1 VLLPVP
7 GEEVEMHALAF
18 GLLNMTSAD
27 IPELLLRAG
36 LMRDRPQVPVLV
48 MPAGE
53 HRAGAPISHELVWT
67 PIRGRSH
74 DESRRTTFIGALSTR
89 ESAVAEVRVIT
100 TAERRDLRRS
110 LAGAM
115 CPRCFDEPAAVR
127 EAERLLRA
135 AAGLPEGTR
144 VRLAVD
150 GSIVPLSAHA
160 PQLAESEQ
168 VEIGAAR

>member
-1 VLLPVP
+1 
-7 GEEVEMHALAF
+7 MHALSF
-18 GLLNMTSAD
+18 GLFNLTSAD
-27 IPELLLRAG
+27 IPEFFLRAG

-53 HRAGAPISHELVWT
+53 HRAGAPIPHELVWT
-67 PIRGRSH
+67 PVRGRSH
-74 DESRRTTFIGALSTR
+74 DDSRPTTFIGTLSTR
-89 ESAVAEVRVIT
+89 ESTVAEVGVIT
-100 TAERRDLRRS
+100 TADRRDLRRS

-135 AAGLPEGTR
+135 AADIPEGTR

-150 GSIVPLSAHA
+150 GSIVPLPAWTPQHA
-160 PQLAESEQ
+160 ETAQ
-168 VEIGAAR
+168 VGIGAAR